1 MKPVNR
7 LDEFSNAYTNDF
19 AYSLDN
25 KLMLEWYPKRILTKL
40 KQGSILELGLGHGL
54 STKVFSEFAD
64 SYTVIDG
71 SEKIIKQ
78 FCDFYP
84 AFSNVKI
91 VQSLFEEYQTREK
104 FDNIILGFVLEH
116 VEDPQHVIKRF
127 KGFLADKGKMF
138 ITVPNATSLHR
149 QIGLH
154 AQLTQ
159 NLYELSSAD
168 LELGHKRIFDINSLE
183 LLISQCELEILSIEG
198 IFLKPFTTAQLQ
210 KLSLP
215 KEVLAAMMEL
225 GINYPELSNALLIE
239 CRL

>member
-1 MKPVNR
+1 MKPANH

-19 AYSLDN
+19 VYSLDN

-54 STKVFSEFAD
+54 STKIFSEFTD
-64 SYTVIDG
+64 DYTVIDG
-71 SEKIIKQ
+71 SEVVIKQ
-78 FCDFYP
+78 FCEFYP
-84 AFSNVKI
+84 EFSNVKI
-91 VQSLFEEYQTREK
+91 VNCLFEEYRTNEK
-104 FDNIILGFVLEH
+104 FDNIVLGFVLEH
-116 VEDPQHVIKRF
+116 VEDPEFIIQSY
-127 KGFLADKGKMF
+127 KGLLADQGKMF

-159 NLYELSSAD
+159 NLYELSPAD

-183 LLISQCELEILSIEG
+183 LLISQCELEILSTEG

-210 KLSLP
+210 ELSLP